1 MVVMVVMVVESERST
16 RGARSQL
23 TTRLDLRLSDEELD
37 KNANNFAAITCVR
50 ASFCLLMLQR

>member
-1 MVVMVVMVVESERST
+1 MVVMVVESERST